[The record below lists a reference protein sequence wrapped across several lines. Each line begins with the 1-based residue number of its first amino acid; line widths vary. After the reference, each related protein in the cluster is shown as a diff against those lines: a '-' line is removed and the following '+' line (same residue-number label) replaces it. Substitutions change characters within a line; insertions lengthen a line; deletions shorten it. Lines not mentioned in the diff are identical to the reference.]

1 MSVSCNLQVCNC
13 SRDLP
18 LPRDLN
24 KTNYIQFYQ
33 IFLRDRHKPNLRHWT
48 KVGSGYWVLNSDEV
62 KRPWYL
68 QLHEHIDF
76 KCMHLLLRE
85 PPSHCWDRP
94 RPDQATRCDKCLI
107 LKTNAI
113 TCNQISRGVKWVAGA
128 QGGAPS
134 RGPRGVR
141 SRNTYDKLRHAEK
154 YAFETD
160 NFELEV
166 IG

>member
-1 MSVSCNLQVCNC
+1 MHAPVA
-13 SRDLP
+13 SRTP
-18 LPRDLN
+18 
-24 KTNYIQFYQ
+24 F
-33 IFLRDRHKPNLRHWT
+33 
-48 KVGSGYWVLNSDEV
+48 S
-62 KRPWYL
+62 
-68 QLHEHIDF
+68 
-76 KCMHLLLRE
+76 LLRQTATG
-85 PPSHCWDRP
+85 PGDAMRQM
-94 RPDQATRCDKCLI
+94 PDPK
-107 LKTNAI
+107 NE
-113 TCNQISRGVKWVAGA
+113 CNQISRGVKWVAGA